1 MTDARNILL
10 HRLSEQGEKGVTVTV
25 DMVRQEMCKSAV
37 TYMLS
42 KVSVNLLATGMQRF
56 HDIIQHRND
65 QWALAAEHR
74 RKIVLRSILH
84 AWRHWAYISITQ
96 SDEFQHRKQLASFDE
111 DLFDCN
117 LSLTSP
123 VLLPIAS
130 VTVLF
135 IACVHCSS
143 MYWKQA
149 RSLYAHYIVTLLSIP
164 TPQLSTYRGGLG
176 TRYNALRVE
185 RFARIHCLRSAYFAW
200 RALAKRLGRG
210 TKMQRRVLTRLLR
223 VVFHEWAVEAKRSC
237 KLRIRYYCYT
247 LLLTYCNTKQ
257 QTLTLH
263 TWTDHSL
270 KELGVPFRMWY
281 IYTSRQ
287 KRLALDQE
295 RLVTLYRRTRARRTV
310 WRILHAWHHQSVY
323 GRVEG
328 LYTRPQL
335 ITSLAEEREHVIA
348 LTDQA
353 KQLAES
359 LQDMEAMSMDYR
371 RQAMARARE
380 VRLSE
385 ANVAKVSMALHHA
398 EQDVVRMQS
407 LLDAAATISPP
418 VLTAV
423 LRMAPGFDFQER
435 GLTQWARQR
444 AETVAQDDEAKFQQR
459 LQAYLAE
466 NNLPAATLTAATAAT
481 TDTTNTSDNGT
492 PSVVDSNKAVSGWNV
507 RLKQSGSS
515 SPKSRSISSRES
527 VLVAAGSAGAAATT
541 VPKADASTQ

>member
-96 SDEFQHRKQLASFDE
+96 SDEFQHRK
-111 DLFDCN
+111 
-117 LSLTSP
+117 
-123 VLLPIAS
+123 
-130 VTVLF
+130 
-135 IACVHCSS
+135 
-143 MYWKQA
+143 
-149 RSLYAHYIVTLLSIP
+149 
-164 TPQLSTYRGGLG
+164 QLSTYRGGLG